1 MSEKTPQEQIPDGP
15 HVAGR
20 DRLSYIVTT
29 SKETID
35 STNKEIEDFYPEGGL
50 RAWLVVAGAFVTLFC
65 SLGMQSSVGV
75 LQSHWGKNQ
84 LQSYTPGTIG
94 WISSVFVYL
103 NMVLAAQVGP
113 MFDKYG
119 PRWILLI
126 GSVLFTLT
134 MFLLGSCKEYYQ
146 FMLCL
151 GGLGGLS
158 GALVTTP
165 SMVVLSHWFNRRRG
179 MATGIAMVGAS
190 LGGII
195 FPLILRA
202 TLDSLGWAWSLRI
215 IGFIFMGLLSIGNI
229 CIKTRLPPKTR
240 KGGLNLRSFRDS
252 RLVWF
257 TAAQF
262 FGQIV
267 LVASLGLVPSYA
279 IAQGFSTETSLY
291 LMSVYNAGAAVGRGL
306 SGFACDRFGRFNT
319 MSVIMAFT
327 TVFIFALWY
336 PFGYNVGVLYAFVVL
351 MGFGTG
357 AILCLIP
364 VCIAQMC
371 KTEEVGLWLGNC
383 YLVISHGS
391 LVAIPIGGQLLKII
405 GPSNLVA
412 FIGAMLAMSF
422 VCLLGARWACLG
434 YNWKWFITM

>member
-35 STNKEIEDFYPEGGL
+35 STNKEIEDVYPEGGL

-75 LQSHWGKNQ
+75 LQSHWEKYQ
-84 LQSYTPGTIG
+84 LQSYPPGTIG

-103 NMVLAAQVGP
+103 NMALAVQVGP

-119 PRWILLI
+119 PRWILLV

-134 MFLLGSCKEYYQ
+134 MFLMGSCQEYYQ

-151 GGLGGLS
+151 GGLGGIS

-190 LGGII
+190 LGGIA

-202 TLDSLGWAWSLRI
+202 TLESIGWAWSLRI
-215 IGFIFMGLLSIGNI
+215 IGFIFMGLLTIGNI
-229 CIKTRLPPKTR
+229 CIKTRLPIKSK
-240 KGGLNLRSFRDS
+240 KGGLTLRSFKDS

-262 FGQIV
+262 CMV
-267 LVASLGLVPSYA
+267 LPFP
-279 IAQGFSTETSLY
+279 FSS
-291 LMSVYNAGAAVGRGL
+291 
-306 SGFACDRFGRFNT
+306 
-319 MSVIMAFT
+319 
-327 TVFIFALWY
+327 
-336 PFGYNVGVLYAFVVL
+336 
-351 MGFGTG
+351 
-357 AILCLIP
+357 
-364 VCIAQMC
+364 Q
-371 KTEEVGLWLGNC
+371 K
-383 YLVISHGS
+383 
-391 LVAIPIGGQLLKII
+391 
-405 GPSNLVA
+405 
-412 FIGAMLAMSF
+412 
-422 VCLLGARWACLG
+422 
-434 YNWKWFITM
+434 